1 MTFRVQEDAN
11 IVFSIQRV
19 TIMARVKDL
28 GRYLLI
34 EMCRQEVETAL
45 ASQGFLV
52 CGCKRC

>member
-1 MTFRVQEDAN
+1 MY
-11 IVFSIQRV
+11 SIQRV

-28 GRYLLI
+28 GRHLLI